1 MLKHGLVFIWLLLLI
16 PIANADSWQQGFT
29 AYQQQNYAEAIQ
41 HWQQYLS
48 TSTPDKDKKILT
60 YSLLGDA
67 KLASNQLQAA
77 AYYLDN
83 AEITQLARETNDD
96 AVQAHFFN
104 NRANMWMLLLSESK
118 DHRIVKKHY
127 RQAIKDYDIAF
138 YATLFSDNQ
147 AMLVNILSNEIQAHL
162 KAKEK
167 LLALEALLGKLLSRI
182 LRPLKQEIEIN
193 IKNALPQ
200 LLIARDHVLF
210 SLSDSNQDKPF
221 LMLSLGQLALRHYRM
236 QPESPIVV
244 LQIAELLFKY
254 TLKLAF
260 LAHEKNSHYDATY
273 IQSYANGLLGQICE
287 YYIQSPNPDVANNAY
302 RACTNNLMTG
312 QRIAKNIACQYC
324 PEHQQACT
332 DHNQDI
338 LFCKQDANAN
348 KLAAYEIGLLQTRT
362 AISYALQNAETYT
375 PSLLYLWYWHTGRM
389 LQNKAKLVC
398 EQQSKTQCSQHLYNA
413 LLAYQNA
420 VQVLQPIQSELI
432 TGQRNSQ
439 EALQERIKPVYFGL
453 AELLLQHAE
462 HSPEQRQTLLESA
475 IQSIESIKKTELQ
488 EYFQSNCLL
497 DEENDVLYNL
507 LTDVMQHNP
516 APAAKL
522 PPKPQQ
528 VRKQKQWVI
537 PDPNAALLYPIIFEN
552 QISLLL
558 RLANGDIHHIK
569 QNKPNIANKI
579 KEQVYRLRQNLETES
594 RHYKREAKSLYQLL
608 ISPIRDLLQQNQ
620 IETLIVVPDELLR
633 TIPFSALLN
642 PKTQQFLIQ
651 EVALATIPSYD
662 SIDNNKQAIHQFS
675 ILLNGLSQ
683 QVEADFP
690 PLENVESEI
699 KHIQALFNQPMVLL
713 NQNFTLDR
721 FAQNMK
727 LKPYSIIHIASH
739 GQFNADPTETFL
751 LTFDGRL
758 NIDGL
763 ETVLKSN
770 QKQGHPVALLTLSA
784 CQTAAGD
791 ERAALGIAG
800 VAIKSGAQS
809 ALASLWS
816 VKDDATSRLMQAF
829 YQQLT
834 QMSKAKAF
842 QAAQKQLIEA
852 GDHPNHWSAF
862 LLIGSWL

>member
-1 MLKHGLVFIWLLLLI
+1 MRARWFVFLMLFTSFVQ
-16 PIANADSWQQGFT
+16 ADSWQQGFN
-29 AYQQQNYAEAIQ
+29 AYQQQNYAEAIRLWQ
-41 HWQQYLS
+41 HYLS
-48 TSTPDKDKKILT
+48 NNTPDTDRKILT

-77 AYYLDN
+77 RSYLDN
-83 AEITQLARETNDD
+83 EEMTQLARQTDND

-118 DHRIVKKHY
+118 DHRIVKQYYH
-127 RQAIKDYDIAF
+127 QAIQDYDVAF
-138 YATLFSDNQ
+138 YSTLFSNNH

-162 KAKEK
+162 KTKEK

-182 LRPLKQEIEIN
+182 LRPLMREVDAN

-210 SLSDSNQDKPF
+210 SLDDSNQNKPF

-236 QPESPIVV
+236 QPELPIVV

-254 TLKLAF
+254 TVKLAF
-260 LAHEKNSHYDATY
+260 VAHEQNTHYDATY

-287 YYIQSPNPDVANNAY
+287 YYIQSPDPAVSQNAY
-302 RACTNNLMTG
+302 RSCSQNLVVG
-312 QRIAKNIACQYC
+312 QSIAQDIACEYC
-324 PEHQQACT
+324 AEYKQVCAAEKP
-332 DHNQDI
+332 DI
-338 LFCKQDANAN
+338 LLCKQDGYAN
-348 KLAAYEIGLLQTRT
+348 KLAAYEVGLLQTRT

-375 PSLLYLWYWHTGRM
+375 PSLLYLWYWHTGRL
-389 LQNKAKLVC
+389 LQNKAKLLC
-398 EQQSKTQCSQHLYNA
+398 EQDEMACTQSLHDA

-432 TGQRNSQ
+432 TEQRNSQ
-439 EALQERIKPVYFGL
+439 EALNERIKPVYFGL

-462 HSPEQRQTLLESA
+462 HDPDQRQTLLESA

-497 DEENDVLYNL
+497 DEADDVLYNL
-507 LTDVMQHNP
+507 LTDLMQYDP
-516 APAAKL
+516 DAANKVEKL
-522 PPKPQQ
+522 PSRP
-528 VRKQKQWVI
+528 KQKVKQKGLVI
-537 PDPNAALLYPIIFEN
+537 PDPNAALLYPIIFDN

-569 QNKPNIANKI
+569 QQKKNIANKI

-594 RHYKREAKSLYQLL
+594 RNYKREAKSLYKLF
-608 ISPIRDLLQQNQ
+608 ISPLGNLLKENQ
-620 IETLIVVPDELLR
+620 VETLIIVPDELLR

-642 PKTQQFLIQ
+642 PKTKQFLIQ
-651 EVALATIPSYD
+651 EVALVTIPSYD
-662 SIDNNKQAIHQFS
+662 SIRNHKYPTRYFS
-675 ILLNGLSQ
+675 VMLNGLSQ
-683 QVEADFP
+683 QVDSNFP

-699 KHIQALFNQPMVLL
+699 QHIQTLFDNPKVLL
-713 NQNFTLDR
+713 NQSFTFDS
-721 FAQNMK
+721 FANNMK
-727 LKPYSIIHIASH
+727 LRPYSVIHIASH
-739 GQFNADPTETFL
+739 GQFKADPTETFL
-751 LTFDGRL
+751 LTYDKRL
-758 NIDGL
+758 DIDSL
-763 ETVLKSN
+763 EDILKSN
-770 QKQGHPVALLTLSA
+770 QKQGYPVSLLTLSA

-791 ERAALGIAG
+791 DRAALGIAG

-816 VKDDATSRLMQAF
+816 VKDDATARLMQAF
-829 YQQLT
+829 YQQFT
-834 QMSKAKAF
+834 KMSKAKAF
-842 QAAQKQLIEA
+842 QAAQIQLIEA